1 MPYNSAA
8 GGLLAFLVI
17 FYIAI
22 FVFFIY
28 VWWRIFAK
36 AGYSGARSLWLL
48 VPIANVIII
57 IMFAFAEWPIYR
69 ELNQLR
75 QMARSGSGQYP
86 PQYGQQYP
94 PPQQFPA
101 QQYPQQPQYP
111 QM

>member
-1 MPYNSAA
+1 MGNA
-8 GGLLAFLVI
+8 GLIGFLII
-17 FYIAI
+17 FDLAI

-75 QMARSGSGQYP
+75 QMARPGSPQYP
-86 PQYGQQYP
+86 PQYVQQYP
-94 PPQQFPA
+94 PQQQFP
-101 QQYPQQPQYP
+101 PQPQYP
-111 QM
+111 QR